1 MGLVQASENDIEG
14 DKQKDVSG
22 VKLIWDS
29 KVEEMTQYYG
39 HIVVDYMKFLSRGH
53 LVARFERVTPC

>member
-1 MGLVQASENDIEG
+1 MGLVQASENDING
-14 DKQKDVSG
+14 DKHKDVSG

-39 HIVVDYMKFLSRGH
+39 RIVIDYTKFLNRGH
-53 LVARFERVTPC
+53 LVARFERVAPC